1 VPTIRLTPAEA
12 AALERRPGVVVGRP
26 AAPVPRARGRSQRHT
41 PGVQNQLEARYERE
55 VLIPAKLSGGVV
67 DYWFEAITLKLADG
81 ARYTPDYLVLDSD
94 LVVELVDTKARW
106 SNGQIAR
113 EDALL
118 KMKFAAQRF
127 PLFRFVAAVWDTK
140 AGWSRKEF

>member
-1 VPTIRLTPAEA
+1 MTPADLEA
-12 AALERRPGVVVGRP
+12 LARSRGGTVRGVSLPG
-26 AAPVPRARGRSQRHT
+26 ATRARGRAQRHT
-41 PGVQNQLEARYERE
+41 PGVQNKLEARYERE

-113 EDALL
+113 EDSLL

-127 PLFRFVAAVWDTK
+127 PLFRFVAAVWDKT